1 MQSCRL
7 TKLLKKKK
15 QQSHVI
21 TYNSNII
28 DINLSQT
35 QNKIIDKNCQFN
47 FQQVSYNTKKLI
59 IKTHSSNPR
68 QQKFPSC
75 NQNSLLDLLLWP
87 QLQYKNII
95 HDE

>member
-28 DINLSQT
+28 DINLSQA
-35 QNKIIDKNCQFN
+35 QNK
-47 FQQVSYNTKKLI
+47 KKLI
-59 IKTHSSNPR
+59 IKTHSSNSR
-68 QQKFPSC
+68 QEKFPSF
-75 NQNSLLDLLLWP
+75 NQNSLLDLLLWS
-87 QLQYKNII
+87 QLQCKNII
-95 HDE
+95 HDD

>member
-28 DINLSQT
+28 DINLSQA
-35 QNKIIDKNCQFN
+35 QNK
-47 FQQVSYNTKKLI
+47 KKLI
-59 IKTHSSNPR
+59 IKTHSSNSR
-68 QQKFPSC
+68 QQKFPSF
-75 NQNSLLDLLLWP
+75 NQNSLLDLLLWS
-87 QLQYKNII
+87 QLQCKNII
-95 HDE
+95 HDD